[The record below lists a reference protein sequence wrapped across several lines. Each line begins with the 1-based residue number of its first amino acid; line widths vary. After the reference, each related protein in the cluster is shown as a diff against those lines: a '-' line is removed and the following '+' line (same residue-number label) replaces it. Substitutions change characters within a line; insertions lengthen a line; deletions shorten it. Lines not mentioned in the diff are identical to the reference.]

1 MKHYAEEPSVWRG
14 YGGEITQ
21 YPCGCGDSFAAED
34 ELQDHLNKKEAR
46 HKMTTDA
53 TQKQEIIPSLDMPG
67 FGTALVTGDQIEQ
80 RIIGLAKLADS
91 LEIVGE
97 PSRTQAGQLTKQLKD
112 EAKQAEATLSPYLI
126 IVDRVR
132 NFIRDRKTRA
142 VNIATNARESLAD
155 KMAAYDR
162 AEEQRAA
169 AEAQRKQKE
178 VDEQNR
184 RLAEEKRKAD
194 AAAAEAMRKDAIAD
208 AKADFASG
216 RIGKREYAKRLK
228 EAGAAAEAAKA
239 QAEAEAE
246 DAAKNPPKVTVAANI
261 PKVAGNV
268 RRVNYSA
275 ECADTDAFIGHL
287 CRAYQK
293 DKELFLRLRAMLVVS
308 NTALSAE
315 ARRVLKTHPQDDK
328 HELTVEAFEA
338 RYLGTVKVKEDR
350 SY

>member
-1 MKHYAEEPSVWRG
+1 
-14 YGGEITQ
+14 
-21 YPCGCGDSFAAED
+21 
-34 ELQDHLNKKEAR
+34 
-46 HKMTTDA
+46 MTTDA

-67 FGTALVTGDQIEQ
+67 FGGALVQGEQ
-80 RIIGLAKLADS
+80 VEQHIIGLATLADS

-112 EAKQAEATLSPYLI
+112 EAKQAEAILSPYLI

-178 VDEQNR
+178 IDEQNR
-184 RLAEEKRKAD
+184 KLAEEKRKAD
-194 AAAAEAMRKDAIAD
+194 AAAADALRKQAID
-208 AKADFASG
+208 QAKADLKAG
-216 RIGKREYAKRLK
+216 LIGKREYAKRLK

-275 ECADTDAFIGHL
+275 ECTNPDAFIEAL
-287 CRAYQK
+287 CRAYHK
-293 DKELFLRLRAMLVVS
+293 DKELFLRLRTAVGVS
-308 NTALSAE
+308 NQILSAE
-315 ARRVLKTHPQDDK
+315 ARGKLKTHPQDDK
-328 HELTVEAFEA
+328 HELTVEQFEA
-338 RYLGTVKVKEDR
+338 RYLGMVKVKEDR